1 MVLCCIKPVHRSF
14 ISSGSFGEERVAV
27 GFDDQ
32 WITISSMADR
42 APILTA
48 DKNGQRRFSQMIWIN
63 KRPAKSITAQVTP

>member
-1 MVLCCIKPVHRSF
+1 MVLYCIKPVHRSF

-42 APILTA
+42 DPILTA
-48 DKNGQRRFSQMIWIN
+48 DKNGQRRSL
-63 KRPAKSITAQVTP
+63 K